1 MRILNFG
8 SLNLDYTYDVHHF
21 VQAGETLASTRM
33 ETFCGGKGLNQSLAI
48 AKSGQEVWHAGA
60 IGENDG
66 EMLIETLLQ
75 SGVHINLIS
84 KKRGSSGH
92 AIIQKDKAG
101 QNCILL
107 YGGANQEI
115 TKQDVD
121 LVLKQFDKGDY
132 LILQNEISEVG
143 YIIEKAYEKG
153 MQIVFNPSPIND
165 QIKAYPLEYV
175 DYLILNEIEAQQI
188 CEVKAQELEENPK
201 RLENRDRILEKIG
214 HIEGI
219 KQEEITQAISLL
231 TAYLPKAKIVL
242 TLGGAGSIYVG
253 EEGILFQKAYG
264 VEVVDTTAAG
274 DTFTGF
280 FIGNLAQGKGV
291 GQAMELA
298 AKAAAISVTRKGA
311 GPSIPSQQEVLDFK
325 H

>member
-1 MRILNFG
+1 M
-8 SLNLDYTYDVHHF
+8 
-21 VQAGETLASTRM
+21 STPSIRR
-33 ETFCGGKGLNQSLAI
+33 C
-48 AKSGQEVWHAGA
+48 
-60 IGENDG
+60 
-66 EMLIETLLQ
+66 
-75 SGVHINLIS
+75 
-84 KKRGSSGH
+84 
-92 AIIQKDKAG
+92 
-101 QNCILL
+101 
-107 YGGANQEI
+107 
-115 TKQDVD
+115 
-121 LVLKQFDKGDY
+121 
-132 LILQNEISEVG
+132 
-143 YIIEKAYEKG
+143 
-153 MQIVFNPSPIND
+153 VFNPSPIND

-242 TLGGAGSIYVG
+242 TLGGAGSIYVD
-253 EEGILFQKAYG
+253 EEGVLFQKAYN

-280 FIGNLAQGKGV
+280 FIGNLAQEKGV
-291 GQAMELA
+291 SQAMELA
-298 AKAAAISVTRKGA
+298 TKAAAISVTRKGA